1 MNRLVAVA
9 LVALAQLAC
18 VGAAVAPQLSSRLT
32 GEDYRMEVRPLDP
45 IDPFRGAYVTLDY
58 PGLQPLRETGPAS
71 GDVFLPLVE
80 EDGFWVAA
88 SVTGRRPDSGPYL
101 ACEDRGWEIDCGI
114 GSWFADQE
122 RAAELERT
130 LADEGGVATVRIDD
144 RGRAAVV
151 DVR

>member
-1 MNRLVAVA
+1 MNRAVTLA
-9 LVALAQLAC
+9 LVVVVQLAC

-32 GEDYRMEVRPLDP
+32 GRDYRMEVRPLDP

-58 PGLQPLRETGPAS
+58 PGLQPLRDAAPTR
-71 GDVFLPLVE
+71 GDVYLPLVE
-80 EDGFWVAA
+80 EDGLWVAA
-88 SVTGRRPDSGPYL
+88 SVTSDRPDSGPYL
-101 ACEDRGWEIDCGI
+101 ACEDRGWETDCGI
-114 GSWFADQE
+114 GSWFADQQ